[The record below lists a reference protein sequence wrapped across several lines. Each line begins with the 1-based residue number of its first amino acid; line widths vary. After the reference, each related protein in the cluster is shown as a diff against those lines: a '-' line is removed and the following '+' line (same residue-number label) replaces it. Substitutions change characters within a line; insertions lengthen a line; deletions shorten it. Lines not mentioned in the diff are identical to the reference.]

1 MRAYD
6 RAQSP
11 GLRGSATE
19 QIFIYIVAIGL
30 CIASWA
36 ASAAEQ
42 RRRIYFLESLAPT
55 QLAAIRTIEAFRKR
69 MSEKTSESFDV
80 FIDYMELER
89 FPSQAHIDSTVGYL
103 AQKYAEAPPAV
114 LIPLGRAAI
123 PFMVKYR
130 DIIAPGVPMI
140 IANVPARAVTDGKSL
155 ANTVWVAT
163 EYNFTK
169 TIELA
174 QRLQPAA
181 RNLVIVAGASA
192 YDLSWVND
200 AVRELEPF
208 RDRYAVKT
216 IVGLPYD
223 ETLTEVSQLSPDT
236 IVLMSFVFV
245 DGAGLPRT
253 PPDVAAAVAE
263 AAAAPVYSPV
273 SSFFGRGIVGGYT
286 DSFEA
291 HGTAAADLA
300 FEILSGKPIAAL
312 KQQTEPLHRYQVDAR
327 QLERWKLSAGDL
339 PPDTVISFRQP
350 TMWEEHRTLLL
361 AAVAIFALQ
370 TMLLGFLLIQRRR
383 RKQAEAE
390 AAEQRREVAHLMR
403 VSVLGELSG
412 TIAHEINQPLTAI
425 LSNAQAALHLLA
437 QKSPKLEEV
446 REAINDIVHEDNRAG
461 DVISRVRNLLRKG
474 ESKSEQVDL
483 NDLVTSTIALLNSE
497 LIGRRIEV
505 ETDLAGRLPATFG
518 DPVQLQQV
526 LLNLF
531 MNAMDAMAS
540 TAQPQR
546 RIKVSTRALE
556 ADAVEVRI
564 RDRGPGIAPQSQAQ
578 LFKPFYTSKAH
589 GLGLGLTICSTI
601 AQAHGG
607 KLGLVNHPDRGAVA
621 VLSLPVQ
628 EFLAAAK

>member
-6 RAQSP
+6 RAQPP
-11 GLRGSATE
+11 GLCCSFTAR
-19 QIFIYIVAIGL
+19 IFIYIFAIVL
-30 CIASWA
+30 CIASWP
-36 ASAAEQ
+36 ASGAEH

-55 QLAAIRTIEAFRKR
+55 QLAAIRTIEAFQKR
-69 MSEKTSESFDV
+69 MSEKTSESFDI

-89 FPSQAHIDSTVGYL
+89 FPSQAHIDSTVRYL
-103 AQKYAEAPPAV
+103 SQKYAEAPPDV

-140 IANVPARAVTDGKSL
+140 IADVPARAVPDGKAL
-155 ANTVWVAT
+155 DNTVWVAT
-163 EYNFTK
+163 EYNFAK
-169 TIELA
+169 TLELA

-181 RNLVIVAGASA
+181 RNLVIVAGASP

-200 AVRELEPF
+200 ALRELEPY
-208 RDRYAVKT
+208 RDRYTVKT

-223 ETLTEVSQLSPDT
+223 ETLTEVSKLSPDT
-236 IVLMSFVFV
+236 IILMSFVFV
-245 DGAGLPRT
+245 DGAGLPRA
-253 PPDVAAAVAE
+253 PPDVAAAVAK

-300 FEILSGKPIAAL
+300 FEILSGKPVAAL

-327 QLERWKLSAGDL
+327 QIVRWKLSAGDL

-361 AAVAIFALQ
+361 AAVAVFALQ
-370 TMLLGFLLIQRRR
+370 TTLLGFLLIQRRR

-390 AAEQRREVAHLMR
+390 AAEQRHEVAHLMR

-437 QKSPKLEEV
+437 QKSPDLDEV
-446 REAINDIVHEDNRAG
+446 RDAINDIVHEDNRAG
-461 DVISRVRNLLRKG
+461 DVIARLRNLLRKG
-474 ESKSEQVDL
+474 ESKD
-483 NDLVTSTIALLNSE
+483 
-497 LIGRRIEV
+497 R
-505 ETDLAGRLPATFG
+505 
-518 DPVQLQQV
+518 
-526 LLNLF
+526 
-531 MNAMDAMAS
+531 AS
-540 TAQPQR
+540 RPQR
-546 RIKVSTRALE
+546 PGHLDHRAAQQR
-556 ADAVEVRI
+556 ADRPPYRSGDRPGGSACRRRSAI
-564 RDRGPGIAPQSQAQ
+564 RSSCSRCCS
-578 LFKPFYTSKAH
+578 
-589 GLGLGLTICSTI
+589 ICS
-601 AQAHGG
+601 
-607 KLGLVNHPDRGAVA
+607 
-621 VLSLPVQ
+621 
-628 EFLAAAK
+628 

>member
-6 RAQSP
+6 RAQPP
-11 GLRGSATE
+11 GLRCSATAR
-19 QIFIYIVAIGL
+19 IFIYIVAIVL

-36 ASAAEQ
+36 ASAAEH

-55 QLAAIRTIEAFRKR
+55 QLAAIRTIEAFQKR
-69 MSEKTSESFDV
+69 ISEKTSESFDI

-89 FPSQAHIDSTVGYL
+89 FPSQAHIASTVGYL
-103 AQKYAEAPPAV
+103 SQKYSEAPPDL

-140 IANVPARAVTDGKSL
+140 IANVPARAVNDGKTL

-163 EYNFTK
+163 EYNFAK

-208 RDRYAVKT
+208 RDLYTVKT

-223 ETLTEVSQLSPDT
+223 ETLTEVSHLSPDT
-236 IVLMSFVFV
+236 IVLMSFVFA

-300 FEILSGKPIAAL
+300 FEILSGSPVAAL

-350 TMWEEHRTLLL
+350 TMWEEHRALLL

-370 TMLLGFLLIQRRR
+370 TTLLGFLLIQRRR

-390 AAEQRREVAHLMR
+390 AAEQRHEVAHLMR

-437 QKSPKLEEV
+437 QKSPNLEEV
-446 REAINDIVHEDNRAG
+446 RDAINDIVHEDNRAG

-483 NDLVTSTIALLNSE
+483 NELVTSTITLLNSE

-564 RDRGPGIAPQSQAQ
+564 RDRGHGIEAQSQAQ
-578 LFKPFYTSKAH
+578 MFKPFYTSKPH